1 MRGDRV
7 DPSVRTL
14 LLFGGSFD
22 PPHKGHVSLPLLAA
36 RHMERLLDE
45 EKGVWVLYIPAARS
59 PHKLAAP
66 TATDGQRL
74 EMLSLATSHLPRC
87 AVWTDEIDRATA
99 GAPSF
104 TVDTLRRLRL
114 WLDDHGGEDVR
125 LRLLIGA
132 DQAAALGRWR
142 EPEAIVA
149 LADPLVMAR
158 DAEGDAVPPQMP
170 AGLGDWARRMLP
182 TGKLEASSSLVR
194 AALAAGDA
202 GTLKR
207 MLDASVAAFIEREGL
222 YR

>member
-1 MRGDRV
+1 MHGDRV

-45 EKGVWVLYIPAARS
+45 ERGVWVLYVPAARS
-59 PHKLAAP
+59 PHKAAAP
-66 TATDGQRL
+66 TATDAQRL

-87 AVWTDEIDRATA
+87 AVWTDEIDRATG

-104 TVDTLRRLRL
+104 TVDTLRRLRS
-114 WLDDHGGEDVR
+114 WLDDHGGEEVG

-142 EPEAIVA
+142 EPEAVVS

-158 DAEGDAVPPQMP
+158 DAESDAPAPQMP
-170 AGLGDWARRMLP
+170 IGLGDWTRRMLP
-182 TGKLEASSSLVR
+182 TGKLEASSSRVR

-202 GTLKR
+202 GAVKR
-207 MLDASVAAFIEREGL
+207 MLDAPVAAFIEREGL